1 MVEYSAFNRLVP
13 GSSPG
18 YPIRPVLMCIL
29 IVLFLYKKIQ
39 SLFMLTIS
47 KAIVNTK
54 LKYSLVPFITAGYP
68 DLKSTSKLIRLLDAQ
83 GVHAI
88 ELGIPYSDALADGPV
103 IQESSR
109 IALNQQVYF
118 EEILELVHQNCS
130 VIKTPL
136 IIFTYLNP
144 ILSRGIDLFI
154 KEIASAGAKGLI
166 IPDLPIEESDYF
178 IALCTFYNIELIL
191 FVSLTSSEERVR
203 QILTKAPGCIYLV
216 SSYGVT
222 GQRERLQKGLSEVI
236 SKIRRHSNK
245 PIMLGFGISSENQ
258 VAEIVKSKLDINAV
272 VIGSAFIK
280 KIAQDGFYKDFFH
293 VKNFCQ
299 DIKDSMK

>member
-1 MVEYSAFNRLVP
+1 
-13 GSSPG
+13 
-18 YPIRPVLMCIL
+18 
-29 IVLFLYKKIQ
+29 
-39 SLFMLTIS
+39 MLQIS

-54 LKYSLVPFITAGYP
+54 FKYSLVPFITAGYP
-68 DLKSTSKLIRLLDAQ
+68 DLESTSKLIRLLDAQ

-88 ELGIPYSDALADGPV
+88 ELGIPYSDALADGPI

-118 EEILELVHQNCS
+118 EEILELVNQNCS
-130 VIKTPL
+130 IINTPL

-154 KEIASAGAKGLI
+154 KEIASAGVKGLI

-178 IALCTFYNIELIL
+178 IALCNFYKIELIL
-191 FVSLTSSEERVR
+191 FISLTSSEPRIR
-203 QILTKAPGCIYLV
+203 QILLKAPGCIYLV

-222 GQRERLQKGLSEVI
+222 GQRESLQKGLPQVI
-236 SKIRRHSNK
+236 SKIKRYSDK
-245 PIMLGFGISSENQ
+245 PIMLGFGISSESQ
-258 VAEIVKSKLDINAV
+258 VAEIVKSKLEINAV

-280 KIAQDGFYKDFFH
+280 KITEDGLYDDFFH

-299 DIKDSMK
+299 NIKDSIK

>member
-1 MVEYSAFNRLVP
+1 
-13 GSSPG
+13 
-18 YPIRPVLMCIL
+18 
-29 IVLFLYKKIQ
+29 
-39 SLFMLTIS
+39 MLTIS

-68 DLKSTSKLIRLLDAQ
+68 NLESTSKLIRLLDAQ

-88 ELGIPYSDALADGPV
+88 ELGIPYSDALADGPI

-109 IALNQQVYF
+109 VALNQQVYF
-118 EEILELVHQNCS
+118 EEILELVNQNCS
-130 VIKTPL
+130 MINTPL

-178 IALCTFYNIELIL
+178 IALCTFYKIELIL
-191 FVSLTSSEERVR
+191 FISLTSSEQRVR
-203 QILTKAPGCIYLV
+203 QILSKAPGCIYLV

-222 GQRERLQKGLSEVI
+222 GQRESLQKGLPQVI
-236 SKIRRHSNK
+236 SQIKRYSDK
-245 PIMLGFGISSENQ
+245 PIMLGFGISSESQ
-258 VAEIVKSKLDINAV
+258 VAEIVNSKLEINAV
-272 VIGSAFIK
+272 VICSAFIK
-280 KIAQDGFYKDFFH
+280 KITEAGFYDDFFH
-293 VKNFCQ
+293 VENFCQ
-299 DIKDSMK
+299 NIKNSMK

>member
-1 MVEYSAFNRLVP
+1 
-13 GSSPG
+13 
-18 YPIRPVLMCIL
+18 
-29 IVLFLYKKIQ
+29 
-39 SLFMLTIS
+39 MLTIS
-47 KAIVNTK
+47 NSILNTT

-68 DLKSTSKLIRLLDAQ
+68 DLQSTSKLIRLLDAQ

-88 ELGIPYSDALADGPV
+88 ELGIPYSDALADGPI

-118 EEILELVHQNCS
+118 EEILELVNQSCAIIN
-130 VIKTPL
+130 TPL

-154 KEIASAGAKGLI
+154 REIASAGAKGLI

-178 IALCTFYNIELIL
+178 IALCNFYNIELIL
-191 FVSLTSSEERVR
+191 FISLTSSEQRVR
-203 QILTKAPGCIYLV
+203 QILLKAPGCIYLV

-222 GQRERLQKGLSEVI
+222 GQRESLQKGLSQVI
-236 SKIRRHSNK
+236 SRIKHHSDK
-245 PIMLGFGISSENQ
+245 PIMLGFGISSKDQ
-258 VAEIVKSKLDINAV
+258 VVEIVKSQLEINAV

-280 KIAQDGFYKDFFH
+280 KITEDSFYDDFVH
-293 VKNFCQ
+293 VKDFCQ

>member
-1 MVEYSAFNRLVP
+1 
-13 GSSPG
+13 
-18 YPIRPVLMCIL
+18 
-29 IVLFLYKKIQ
+29 
-39 SLFMLTIS
+39 MLTIS
-47 KAIVNTK
+47 KSILNTK

-88 ELGIPYSDALADGPV
+88 ELGIPYSDALADGPI

-118 EEILELVHQNCS
+118 EEILELVNQNCS
-130 VIKTPL
+130 IINTPL

-178 IALCTFYNIELIL
+178 IFLCNFYKIELIL
-191 FVSLTSSEERVR
+191 FISLTSSEQRVR
-203 QILTKAPGCIYLV
+203 QILLKAPGCIYLV

-222 GQRERLQKGLSEVI
+222 GQRESLQKGLPQVI
-236 SKIRRHSNK
+236 SKIKRYSDK
-245 PIMLGFGISSENQ
+245 PIMLGFGISSKNQ
-258 VAEIVKSKLDINAV
+258 VTEIVKSQLEINAV

-280 KIAQDGFYKDFFH
+280 KITEDGSYDDFSH
-293 VKNFCQ
+293 VRDFCQ
-299 DIKDSMK
+299 NIKDSMK